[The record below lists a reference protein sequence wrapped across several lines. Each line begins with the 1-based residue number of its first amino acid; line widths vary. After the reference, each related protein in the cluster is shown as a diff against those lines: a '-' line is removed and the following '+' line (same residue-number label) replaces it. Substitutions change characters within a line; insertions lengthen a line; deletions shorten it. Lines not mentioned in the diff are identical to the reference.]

1 MQQLVEMKLSPTLM
15 CPKRDFNGWAS
26 NGCGAGVVKEEDG
39 TLVPT
44 GTQHLHNNH
53 KTDINQMMLCQ
64 EIKVRLQNETKN
76 LKEIFDEEVER

>member
-1 MQQLVEMKLSPTLM
+1 
-15 CPKRDFNGWAS
+15 
-26 NGCGAGVVKEEDG
+26 VVKEEDG
-39 TLVPT
+39 TFVPT